1 MRSVGVLINASVPA
15 MAKPL
20 DHIKRPMNAFMVWS
34 RGQRRKMA
42 RENPK
47 MHNSEISKRLGAE
60 WKMLSDSEKR
70 PYIDEAK
77 RLRAQ
82 HMKEHPDYKYRP
94 RRKPKSL
101 LKRDRFV
108 FPLPSLLGDAAEHLK
123 GFSIDSFLVPGDK
136 ARALLAPASAASSFS
151 LLEPVAHFS
160 TGAVQRMAEIPHS
173 LTAGAVPYSAHTF
186 GYQTGGFGGL
196 PCPAQ
201 HTHTHPSPSGPGY
214 MMPCNCGA
222 WSAAT
227 LQPQVAYILFPGGMT
242 KSGMDSYASPSSSV

>member
-1 MRSVGVLINASVPA
+1 

-47 MHNSEISKRLGAE
+47 MHNSEISKRLGAA

-94 RRKPKSL
+94 RRKPKSPF
-101 LKRDRFV
+101 KRDRFL
-108 FPLPSLLGDAAEHLK
+108 FPLPSLFGDASEHLK

-136 ARALLAPASAASSFS
+136 ARALLAPTSSFS
-151 LLEPVAHFS
+151 LLDPVTQFS
-160 TGAVQRMAEIPHS
+160 AGAVQRMAAEMPQ
-173 LTAGAVPYSAHTF
+173 TVAAGALPYHGAHGF
-186 GYQTGGFGGL
+186 GYQGAGFGAVA
-196 PCPAQ
+196 CPGQ
-201 HTHTHPSPSGPGY
+201 HISPSPAGPGY
-214 MMPCNCGA
+214 VTSCSCSA
-222 WSAAT
+222 WSAAS
-227 LQPQVAYILFPGGMT
+227 LQPQVAYILLPGGMS
-242 KSGMDSYASPSSSV
+242 KSGSYTPPGASL

>member
-1 MRSVGVLINASVPA
+1 MNLSLSD

-42 RENPK
+42 HENPK

-60 WKMLSDSEKR
+60 WKLLSDSEKR

-94 RRKPKSL
+94 RRKPKGL

-108 FPLPSLLGDAAEHLK
+108 FPLPSLLGEAAEHLK
-123 GFSIDSFLVPGDK
+123 GFPGDSFLIPGDK
-136 ARALLAPASAASSFS
+136 ARALLAPAPSVSSPSSSSTSSFS
-151 LLEPVAHFS
+151 LLEPVAQFS
-160 TGAVQRMAEIPHS
+160 TGAVQRMAEMPHA
-173 LTAGAVPYSAHTF
+173 LAAGALPFSAHPF
-186 GYQTGGFGGL
+186 GYQSAGIGAL
-196 PCPAQ
+196 PCPGQ
-201 HTHTHPSPSGPGY
+201 HSHPSASSPGY
-214 MMPCNCGA
+214 VVPCNCST
-222 WSAAT
+222 WSV
-227 LQPQVAYILFPGGMT
+227 QPQVAYILFPGGIS
-242 KSGMDSYASPSSSV
+242 KGGVDSYTSPASSV

>member
-1 MRSVGVLINASVPA
+1 

-42 RENPK
+42 QENPK

-60 WKMLSDSEKR
+60 WKLLSDSEKR

-123 GFSIDSFLVPGDK
+123 GFSMDSFLVPGDK
-136 ARALLAPASAASSFS
+136 ARALLAPASSSSTSSSSSFS
-151 LLEPVAHFS
+151 LLEPVAQFS
-160 TGAVQRMAEIPHS
+160 TGAVQRMAELPHA
-173 LTAGAVPYSAHTF
+173 LAAGALPFGAHTF
-186 GYQTGGFGGL
+186 GYQTGGIGSL
-196 PCPAQ
+196 SCPGQ
-201 HTHTHPSPSGPGY
+201 HTHTHTHTHPSPSSPGY
-214 MMPCNCGA
+214 VVPCNCSA
-222 WSAAT
+222 WSAAS
-227 LQPQVAYILFPGGMT
+227 LQPQVAYILLPGGMS
-242 KSGMDSYASPSSSV
+242 KSGMDSSV

>member
-1 MRSVGVLINASVPA
+1 

-60 WKMLSDSEKR
+60 WKVLSDLEKR

-94 RRKPKSL
+94 RRKPRTGP
-101 LKRDRFV
+101 LKRDRLV
-108 FPLPSLLGDAAEHLK
+108 FPLPSEPLK
-123 GFSIDSFLVPGDK
+123 GFSLDPFFLPAGDK
-136 ARALLAPASAASSFS
+136 GRPLLSPSSSSSSSFF
-151 LLEPVAHFS
+151 LEPQFS
-160 TGAVQRMAEIPHS
+160 PGAVQ
-173 LTAGAVPYSAHTF
+173 PYSAHTF
-186 GYQTGGFGGL
+186 GYQTAGMGG
-196 PCPAQ
+196 PQP
-201 HTHTHPSPSGPGY
+201 PPSGPGY
-214 MMPCNCGA
+214 VVPCGCSA
-222 WSAAT
+222 WSST
-227 LQPQVAYILFPGGMT
+227 SFQPQVAYILFPGAM
-242 KSGMDSYASPSSSV
+242 KSSLDSYSSSGSSV